1 MSRKEGI
8 SMNRIYYSVFGP
20 YIVKFIEF
28 KNSLGYKYKDAG
40 YALASFDRLALE
52 KDVFEVGLTKEVAD
66 EYCKQGLN
74 ESSKTRYNRIQILS
88 QFARFLCDLGFGSY
102 IPKLPKHIS
111 TYTPYI
117 FSKKE
122 MQGIF
127 RACDALTP
135 SVRNRNSTVYALPV
149 LIRLLYGTGI
159 RISEALYL
167 TCDDIDLHG
176 QYLLLRNTKNGKDR
190 MIPISGSLAKACG
203 EYLIYR
209 NLFPSIR
216 KANRFFIKPDGS
228 PMNNS
233 NVYKWFRRIIYTANI
248 SHRGRGH
255 GPRLHDLR
263 HTFSVHSL
271 ASMSESELDLYY
283 ALPILSTY
291 LGHRSLESTDKY
303 VRLTAEMYPDLIKK
317 TSDICSIVFP
327 VTDSN
332 TSTDET
338 N

>member
-1 MSRKEGI
+1 
-8 SMNRIYYSVFGP
+8 MNKIYYSVFGP

-52 KDVFEVGLTKEVAD
+52 KDVFEIELTKEIAD
-66 EYCKQGLN
+66 EYCKQGPN
-74 ESSKTRYNRIQILS
+74 ESAKTRYNRIQILS
-88 QFARFLCDLGFGSY
+88 QFAQFLCDLGFRSY
-102 IPKLPKHIS
+102 IPKLPKHES
-111 TYTPYI
+111 TFTPYI

-122 MQGIF
+122 MQDIF

-135 SVRNRNSTVYALPV
+135 SVHNRNSTVYAMPV

-167 TCDDIDLHG
+167 TCNDINLHD
-176 QYLLLRNTKNGKDR
+176 QYLVLRNTKNGKDR
-190 MIPISGSLAKACG
+190 MVPISDSLANACK
-203 EYLIYR
+203 EYMIYR

-216 KANRFFIKPDGS
+216 KGNRFFIKPDGS
-228 PMNNS
+228 PMNNYH
-233 NVYKWFRRIIYTANI
+233 VYKWFRKIIYSANI
-248 SHRGRGH
+248 SHGGRGH

-271 ASMSESELDLYY
+271 ASMSESETDLYHS
-283 ALPILSTY
+283 LPLLSTY
-291 LGHRSLESTDKY
+291 LGHQSLDATESY
-303 VRLTAEMYPDLIKK
+303 VRLTAEMYPSLIKK

-327 VTDSN
+327 VTDTN
-332 TSTDET
+332 TNNDET